1 MGTSEGLKDCYN
13 RRRGC
18 TSCTWRR
25 KWVSD
30 CVRAFVFYV
39 NEEVNLSF
47 KVIRLA
53 EVAVNTCNSLKSSA
67 HQLNHILNNDKNMEG
82 PVT

>member
-1 MGTSEGLKDCYN
+1 MTA
-13 RRRGC
+13 
-18 TSCTWRR
+18 
-25 KWVSD
+25 
-30 CVRAFVFYV
+30 CVRAFVLYV

-67 HQLNHILNNDKNMEG
+67 HQLNHILNSDKNMEG

>member
-13 RRRGC
+13 GRRGC

-30 CVRAFVFYV
+30 CVRAFVLYV
-39 NEEVNLSF
+39 NEELNLSF

-67 HQLNHILNNDKNMEG
+67 HQLNHILNSDKNMEG

>member
-13 RRRGC
+13 GRRGC
-18 TSCTWRR
+18 TSWTWRR

-30 CVRAFVFYV
+30 CVRAFVLYV

-47 KVIRLA
+47 KLIRLA

-67 HQLNHILNNDKNMEG
+67 HQLNHILNSDKNMEG

>member
-13 RRRGC
+13 GRRGC

-30 CVRAFVFYV
+30 CVRAFGLYV

-67 HQLNHILNNDKNMEG
+67 HQLNHILNSDKNMEG

>member
-13 RRRGC
+13 GRRGC

-30 CVRAFVFYV
+30 CVRAFVLYV

-67 HQLNHILNNDKNMEG
+67 HQLNHILKCDKNMEG

>member
-30 CVRAFVFYV
+30 CVRAFVLYV

-53 EVAVNTCNSLKSSA
+53 EVAVNTCNSRKSSA
-67 HQLNHILNNDKNMEG
+67 HQLNHILNSDKNMEG

>member
-1 MGTSEGLKDCYN
+1 M
-13 RRRGC
+13 
-18 TSCTWRR
+18 
-25 KWVSD
+25 
-30 CVRAFVFYV
+30 RAFVLYV

-67 HQLNHILNNDKNMEG
+67 HQLNHILKCDKNMEG